1 MATKKHR
8 NLRKN
13 ALFQHPNILLNLV
26 NQSVAGE
33 KIVLFHVLLVH
44 FDPLAEWNRL
54 PHYMPEKEKSMT
66 HFST

>member
-33 KIVLFHVLLVH
+33 KIVLFHVSLVH

-54 PHYMPEKEKSMT
+54 PHYVPEKEKSMT